1 MSHLLLSS
9 ITREAGRMQL
19 WRPRLRQEVS
29 SSSRVSRS
37 LAELS
42 EERLVTI
49 REWSSEAGSWASH

>member
-29 SSSRVSRS
+29 SGSKVSRS

-42 EERLVTI
+42 EERLVII
-49 REWSSEAGSWASH
+49 RE